1 MPVDKSNCS
10 PAPIDQHSSD
20 GFAKRKTVN
29 LLLCVTAL
37 VTVFF
42 LPSLFDALAVTQTVL
57 STPLFLSLSIATVLC
72 VILQVVIG
80 ALLLLKVA

>member
-1 MPVDKSNCS
+1 MPVNKSNCS

-20 GFAKRKTVN
+20 GVAKRKTVN
-29 LLLCVTAL
+29 FLLCVAAL

>member
-20 GFAKRKTVN
+20 GFAKRKIVN
-29 LLLCVTAL
+29 LLLCVAAL

-42 LPSLFDALAVTQTVL
+42 LPSLFDALAVTQTIL

>member
-1 MPVDKSNCS
+1 MPVNKSNCS

-20 GFAKRKTVN
+20 GFAKRKIVN
-29 LLLCVTAL
+29 LLLCVAAL

-57 STPLFLSLSIATVLC
+57 STPLFLSLSLATVLC

>member
-1 MPVDKSNCS
+1 MPVNKSNCS

-20 GFAKRKTVN
+20 GFAKRKIVN
-29 LLLCVTAL
+29 LLLCVVAL

-42 LPSLFDALAVTQTVL
+42 LPSLFDALAVTQTIL
-57 STPLFLSLSIATVLC
+57 STPLFLSLSLATVLC

>member
-1 MPVDKSNCS
+1 MPVNKSNCS
-10 PAPIDQHSSD
+10 LAPIDQHSSD
-20 GFAKRKTVN
+20 GSAKRKTVN
-29 LLLCVTAL
+29 LLLCVAAL

-42 LPSLFDALAVTQTVL
+42 LPSLFDALAVTHAIL

-72 VILQVVIG
+72 VILQMAIG

>member
-1 MPVDKSNCS
+1 MPVNKSNCS

-20 GFAKRKTVN
+20 GFAKRKIVN
-29 LLLCVTAL
+29 LLLCVAAL

-42 LPSLFDALAVTQTVL
+42 LPSLFDALAVTQTIL

-80 ALLLLKVA
+80 ALLLLKVT

>member
-1 MPVDKSNCS
+1 MPVNESNCS
-10 PAPIDQHSSD
+10 PAPIDQYSSD

-29 LLLCVTAL
+29 FLLCVAAL
-37 VTVFF
+37 VAVFF

-57 STPLFLSLSIATVLC
+57 STPLFLSLSLATVLC